1 VEEDCFCHANNV
13 WDPAVSRVGWI
24 SVAVGD
30 FGAAHTTN
38 GERKAIARTGK
49 GKTAKDQLFLSLR
62 DLTSRSPVTVCACGL
77 TPIRH
82 QRRYSTAARDETCQS
97 VSSGGSEPDFV
108 PLKRHLDQSPGPFP
122 QPNPVPSSP
131 TTKPPDRT
139 AKPIA
144 PPSVAGLCGSSP
156 LHPPPSSPAPPFG

>member
-1 VEEDCFCHANNV
+1 VRHGQLLDHPLFRFTCQCHQSAGCSSIVPFESQQVSLCGLTRRLFCPGAQTVFRRCEVEEDCFCHANNV

-62 DLTSRSPVTVCACGL
+62 DLTSSRSPVTVCACGL
-77 TPIRH
+77 QSAIRGATPQQHETRPVK
-82 QRRYSTAARDETCQS
+82 ACPAVARS
-97 VSSGGSEPDFV
+97 
-108 PLKRHLDQSPGPFP
+108 LILSP
-122 QPNPVPSSP
+122 
-131 TTKPPDRT
+131 
-139 AKPIA
+139 
-144 PPSVAGLCGSSP
+144 
-156 LHPPPSSPAPPFG
+156 